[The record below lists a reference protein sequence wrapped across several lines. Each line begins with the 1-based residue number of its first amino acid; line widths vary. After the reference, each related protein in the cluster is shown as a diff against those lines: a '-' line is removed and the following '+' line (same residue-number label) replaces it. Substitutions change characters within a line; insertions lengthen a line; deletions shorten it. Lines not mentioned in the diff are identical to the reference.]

1 MLEREAPGPE
11 LVRAYGQ
18 LARDHMLA
26 GNDDEC
32 LAFSEKTLALASKLE
47 MDEQVVLAL
56 QTRGSSRCS
65 LGDWGGLD
73 DLYEARRRA
82 REIGVGHEIV
92 RSQNNLGSFVLYVD
106 GSAAA
111 HEIFRAGIEI
121 GERRGLVGWVL
132 WGKAHTVWTL
142 FDLGE
147 WDKLLDVA
155 DELVAWDQA
164 HGRSYT
170 TAMALP
176 FKAHVLATRG
186 DTDAAAALVDDFM
199 DRAREIADPQ
209 VVAPAAVAAAFI
221 EHVRGDGE
229 AALAFVREYENA
241 TQVRPS
247 LRSQFLAEAVR
258 VCAAESGA
266 DRAEALTRGLVA
278 DTARSRAALATAR
291 LVIAESRERLEEP
304 AAEFAEVAGAWEVH
318 GCQVER
324 AHTLLLGGRCLVGLG
339 RGGEAARPLSEARA
353 VFERLEAR
361 PLAAEAARLLAAAAA
376 QTPA

>member
-1 MLEREAPGPE
+1 
-11 LVRAYGQ
+11 
-18 LARDHMLA
+18 
-26 GNDDEC
+26 
-32 LAFSEKTLALASKLE
+32 
-47 MDEQVVLAL
+47 VLAL

-92 RSQNNLGSFVLYVD
+92 RSHNNLGSFVLYLD
-106 GSAAA
+106 GSAVA

-155 DELVAWDQA
+155 EELVAWDQA

-221 EHVRGDGE
+221 EHVHGDGE
-229 AALAFVREYENA
+229 AALAFVREYESA
-241 TQVRPS
+241 TQVRPVF
-247 LRSQFLAEAVR
+247 RSQFLAEAVR

-266 DRAEALTRGLVA
+266 GRAEALTRGVVA

-291 LVIAESRERLEEP
+291 LVIAEARERLEEP
-304 AAEFAEVAGAWEVH
+304 AAEFAEVAGAWEVQ

-339 RGGEAARPLSEARA
+339 RGGEAVRPISEARA

-361 PLAAEAARLLAAAAA
+361 PLVAEAARLLAAAAA

>member
-1 MLEREAPGPE
+1 
-11 LVRAYGQ
+11 
-18 LARDHMLA
+18 
-26 GNDDEC
+26 
-32 LAFSEKTLALASKLE
+32 
-47 MDEQVVLAL
+47 MDEQIVLAL

-92 RSQNNLGSFVLYVD
+92 RSHNNLGSFVLYLD
-106 GSAAA
+106 GSDSRARDLQSRHRDRRAAWPRRVGALGEGA
-111 HEIFRAGIEI
+111 HGLDAVRHSASGTSYSMSPRSWWRGIRLTAAVTQLPWRCRTRRTSSRRAGIP
-121 GERRGLVGWVL
+121 
-132 WGKAHTVWTL
+132 T
-142 FDLGE
+142 
-147 WDKLLDVA
+147 
-155 DELVAWDQA
+155 
-164 HGRSYT
+164 
-170 TAMALP
+170 P
-176 FKAHVLATRG
+176 
-186 DTDAAAALVDDFM
+186 AAALVDDFM

-241 TQVRPS
+241 TRVRPVF
-247 LRSQFLAEAVR
+247 RSRFLAEAVR

-266 DRAEALTRGLVA
+266 GRAEALTRGVVA

-291 LVIAESRERLEEP
+291 LVIAEAQERLEEP
-304 AAEFAEVAGAWEVH
+304 AAEFAEVAGAWEVQ

-339 RGGEAARPLSEARA
+339 RGGEAARPLSEATSR
-353 VFERLEAR
+353 VRTPR
-361 PLAAEAARLLAAAAA
+361 G
-376 QTPA
+376 TPARG